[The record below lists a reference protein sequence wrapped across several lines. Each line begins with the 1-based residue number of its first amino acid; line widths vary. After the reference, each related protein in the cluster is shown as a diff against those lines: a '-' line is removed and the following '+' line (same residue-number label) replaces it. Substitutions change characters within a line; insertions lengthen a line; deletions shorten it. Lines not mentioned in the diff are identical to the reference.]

1 MLPSGQRVWGALDW
15 QEGGTQ
21 RTVLE
26 FALVTHLEV
35 LTYVLVPSQ
44 ETQGL
49 LLLHSHPGFPSAP
62 PSGLVL
68 LNHEYQVSGSISFL
82 NPL

>member
-1 MLPSGQRVWGALDW
+1 MLLSGQRVWGALDW

-21 RTVLE
+21 RAVLE

-35 LTYVLVPSQ
+35 VTYVLVPSQ

-49 LLLHSHPGFPSAP
+49 LLLHSHPSFPFVP
-62 PSGLVL
+62 LSGLVL
-68 LNHEYQVSGSISFL
+68 LNHEYQVSGSIPFL